1 MGDSRLALSFLVV
14 FLVHGATDPSAS
26 TQLLLLPR
34 ALAPMAV
41 ASGPVEM
48 VQDDSLALPS

>member
-34 ALAPMAV
+34 AVAPMAV